1 MILYLAEAEQNKKKV
16 VNGCNFL
23 VSYPKNCDEMID
35 GESTRQRG
43 GNIRTKIMVEYWEQK
58 QIANFHFLRSGDTL

>member
-43 GNIRTKIMVEYWEQK
+43 GNIRTKIMVEY
-58 QIANFHFLRSGDTL
+58 